1 MAALIIQIAGGQ
13 PGDDRDRD
21 PLEVDFRLEHDDG
34 RIVGIEAKATASVS
48 RHDFRG
54 LQRLASIAGDRFVQV
69 ILLYNGE
76 QTLAFADNLRAVPLP
91 VLWA

>member
-1 MAALIIQIAGGQ
+1 
-13 PGDDRDRD
+13 
-21 PLEVDFRLEHDDG
+21 VDFVLEHGDG

-48 RHDFRG
+48 RHNFRG
-54 LQRLASIAGDRFVQV
+54 LQRLASIAGDRFVQG

-76 QTLAFADNLRAVPLP
+76 RTLAVADNMRAVPLS